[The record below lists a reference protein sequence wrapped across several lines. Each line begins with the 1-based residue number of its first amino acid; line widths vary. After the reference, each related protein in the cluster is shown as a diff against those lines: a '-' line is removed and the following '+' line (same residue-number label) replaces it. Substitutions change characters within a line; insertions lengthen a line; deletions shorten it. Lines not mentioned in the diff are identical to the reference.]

1 MSNWFLAGIRFD
13 KTLEDGS
20 QKKVTEYYLV
30 DALSF
35 TEAETRITDEM
46 QPLISGEFIVESL
59 KREKLSETFFGAG
72 DKYYK
77 VKVSYITLDERTGRE
92 KKTPAYMMVQASTID
107 EAKSRFAEGMK
118 GTMADYVV
126 ESITETKVVDVFPYE
141 AGKEA
146 ADGE

>member
-1 MSNWFLAGIRFD
+1 M
-13 KTLEDGS
+13 
-20 QKKVTEYYLV
+20 

-35 TEAETRITDEM
+35 TEAETRITEEM
-46 QPLISGEFIVESL
+46 KLLISGEFNVESL
-59 KREKLSETFFGAG
+59 KREKLSETFFFFSG

-77 VKVSYITLDERTGRE
+77 VKVSFITLDERTGRE

-107 EAKSRFAEGMK
+107 EAKIRFADGME

-141 AGKEA
+141 EGKENE
-146 ADGE
+146 DE